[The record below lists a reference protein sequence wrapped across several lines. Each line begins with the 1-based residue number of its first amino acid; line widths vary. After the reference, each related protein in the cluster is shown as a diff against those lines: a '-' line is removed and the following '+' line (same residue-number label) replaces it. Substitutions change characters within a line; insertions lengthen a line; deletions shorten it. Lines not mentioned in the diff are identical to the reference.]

1 MGTIIMLSL
10 RLIVCV
16 CLLFPYAVMLLPS
29 HSGIRL
35 LSYLSMVTMVLSYLS
50 MATVFWIRDLVSL
63 EQDLDLVGVAGG
75 QDELLSMQ
83 DCGDWDTIEHQVALI
98 LDTHGVQSLPLL
110 ILAS

>member
-1 MGTIIMLSL
+1 
-10 RLIVCV
+10 
-16 CLLFPYAVMLLPS
+16 
-29 HSGIRL
+29 
-35 LSYLSMVTMVLSYLS
+35 MVTMVLSYLS

-110 ILAS
+110 ILASRIIQQDKNYGKYYTIWQDDFANIC